1 VANRSRVWFVSAIWR
16 ASSPVVLQ
24 LRYGDVSDTSCCGL
38 LSVGQDP
45 LSEGHEP
52 IDAQADLGEA

>member
-1 VANRSRVWFVSAIWR
+1 MLFVSSHR
-16 ASSPVVLQ
+16 AGSSPVVLQ

-45 LSEGHEP
+45 LSEGHEL